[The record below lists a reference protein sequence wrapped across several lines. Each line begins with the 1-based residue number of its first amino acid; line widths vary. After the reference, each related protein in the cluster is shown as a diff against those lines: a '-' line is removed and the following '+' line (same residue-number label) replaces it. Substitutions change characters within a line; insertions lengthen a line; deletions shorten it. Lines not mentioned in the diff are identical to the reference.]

1 MKCCTE
7 AAALLA
13 KSKLIIPGAIV
24 VLESGEEE
32 IDLSADKR
40 LSDYEVIK
48 STSYGKK
55 TSVNILLYRGSEDE
69 Q

>member
-1 MKCCTE
+1 
-7 AAALLA
+7 
-13 KSKLIIPGAIV
+13 

-32 IDLSADKR
+32 IDLTADKR
-40 LSDYEVIK
+40 LSGYEVIK

-55 TSVNILLYRGSEDE
+55 TSVNILLYRGAEDI